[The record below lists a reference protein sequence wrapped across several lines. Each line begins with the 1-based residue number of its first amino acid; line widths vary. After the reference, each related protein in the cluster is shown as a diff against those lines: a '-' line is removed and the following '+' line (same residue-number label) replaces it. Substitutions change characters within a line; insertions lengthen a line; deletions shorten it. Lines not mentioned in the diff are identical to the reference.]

1 MAHIKIETTLKG
13 LFGSFVLLNY
23 SENTLVFEN
32 TEVLNTLMCLDA
44 MNTVVLKTE
53 VSPKTAFFCLNGNF
67 SLYLFFSKL
76 KYSSKLKYLLAQR

>member
-1 MAHIKIETTLKG
+1 MTHIKIETTLKG

-44 MNTVVLKTE
+44 MNTMVLKTG
-53 VSPKTAFFCLNGNF
+53 VSSKTAFF
-67 SLYLFFSKL
+67 
-76 KYSSKLKYLLAQR
+76 A